1 MVHLEKPYS
10 ISLYQSHLQFL
21 PSSPLSKLIGQKCQ
35 KEGKVS
41 AGKPTTRMMWK
52 PTQLLIFTLYLPSPV
67 FMVET
72 DQSPFLFPK
81 DAAKCQFQ
89 LEFLPCSSRLQSQA
103 LIILIYPYVY
113 KHKITSFFPHHLS
126 NSSSINKKNPTN
138 TTQKTPNKTK
148 ENPTLYK
155 EQKSRKYSC
164 FSPSITCRSWY
175 FQYLDEITKGIEM

>member
-1 MVHLEKPYS
+1 MVHLEKPYF

-113 KHKITSFFPHHLS
+113 KHKITSFFPHNLS
-126 NSSSINKKNPTN
+126 NSSSINKK
-138 TTQKTPNKTK
+138 TQPIQHKKKLKQNQGKPNFVQRAEKQKIFLFLTK
-148 ENPTLYK
+148 HNV
-155 EQKSRKYSC
+155 
-164 FSPSITCRSWY
+164 
-175 FQYLDEITKGIEM
+175 